1 MPKPLSNDLRCRLVE
16 CVEEGS
22 SRREAAARFKTA
34 ASSAVNVLKL
44 WKETGS
50 VEPRARGGYR
60 HGKLKPHRAFILAI
74 VERQHDITM
83 PELAAELLAAKGVKI
98 DPSNLSKFLIAQ
110 GLSFKKKLC
119 GHPSKTG
126 LNWPRRGP
134 SGKTPASLSWARC
147 GTGSSSSMK
156 QARRQR

>member
-1 MPKPLSNDLRCRLVE
+1 MPNPLSSDLRRRLVE

-34 ASSAVNVLKL
+34 ASSAINVLKL
-44 WKETGS
+44 WKDTGS

-60 HGKLKPHRAFILAI
+60 HGKLKPHCEFILAV

-83 PELAAELLAAKGVKI
+83 PELAAELFAAKGVKI

-110 GLSFKKKLC
+110 GLSFKKNTA
-119 GHPSKTG
+119 GIRT
-126 LNWPRRGP
+126 R
-134 SGKTPASLSWARC
+134 
-147 GTGSSSSMK
+147 
-156 QARRQR
+156 QA